1 MVTVCALNQ
10 CTGCRLCIE
19 ACPQKC
25 IQMKDSL
32 KSINAVIDTS
42 QCVNCGLCHKQCQ
55 VENALEAK
63 EPLFLMQG
71 WATDDHIREHASSGG
86 FASAIEKAF
95 VLKGGVVCSCTYENG
110 DFVYKIA
117 DTTDRLRAFS
127 GSKYVKSN
135 MSSIYKDIKKL
146 LISGKKVLFV
156 GLPCHSAAL
165 QKYISK
171 RHSERL
177 YTIDLICHGTPSKK
191 MLEKFLEQY
200 HLKLIE
206 VSEIRFR
213 NKERFF
219 VSKGEKCVDM
229 PGIMDAYSIAFM
241 HALTYTD
248 NCYQCQYAMLNRIS
262 DLTLGDSWGSDMPEK
277 DKKQGVSLVLCQ
289 TEKGEE
295 LLQSAKLNLLPVE
308 AKKAIANN
316 AQLKHPSEQPK
327 SRERF
332 FNDIYRGIKFNKAVF
347 CAMPKQFMKQKIKGY
362 LIRIGIKEYPED
374 TE

>member
-25 IQMKDSL
+25 IQMNDSL

-42 QCVNCGLCHKQCQ
+42 QCVNCGLCHKLCQ
-55 VENALEAK
+55 VENAVEAK

-71 WATDDHIREHASSGG
+71 WAIDDHIREHASSGG

-95 VLKGGVVCSCTYENG
+95 VLQGGVVCSCLYENG
-110 DFVYKIA
+110 DFLYKIA
-117 DTTDRLRAFS
+117 DTSDKLMAFS

-171 RHSERL
+171 RYSEGL

-191 MLEKFLEQY
+191 MLEIFLEQY
-200 HLKLIE
+200 HLKLTE
-206 VSEIRFR
+206 VTGIRFR

-219 VSKGEKCVDM
+219 VHTGEKCIDM
-229 PGIMDAYSIAFM
+229 PGIMDAYSTAFM
-241 HALTYTD
+241 YALTYTD
-248 NCYQCQYAMLNRIS
+248 NCYHCQYAMLKRIS

-277 DKKQGVSLVLCQ
+277 DRKKGLSLVLCQ
-289 TEKGEE
+289 TEKGQE
-295 LLQSAKLNLLPVE
+295 LLQKAKLNLFPVDV
-308 AKKAIANN
+308 KKAIDNN
-316 AQLKHPSEQPK
+316 AQLKHPSEHPK

-332 FNDIYRGIKFNKAVF
+332 FNAIYRGMKFNKAVF
-347 CAMPKQFMKQKIKGY
+347 CALPKHILKQKIKGC
-362 LIRIGIKEYPED
+362 LIRIGVKRMSWEK
-374 TE
+374 